1 MIKKI
6 TFLTLFSAFSLTLTG
21 QAFFNRAYYNDSL
34 NSKYGS
40 ANAVIQTSD
49 GNFLVA
55 GTNRSGVKM
64 SALKLNSQGDTI
76 WSFSPWEP
84 ANSDQ
89 VIYSVLEASDGNFVL
104 GGNYYNLLIQDHA
117 GFLIKISSET
127 GAIIWQR
134 DIGEIGKGERVLSI
148 KETADKG
155 FVLSGG
161 VSFLDSTGVSPF
173 SNVNA
178 LFVKTDSL
186 GISEFTNNFGSFDRQ
201 EAYSIELTDDGG
213 FILLGLSSS
222 LNSSLSSIYAV
233 KTDNLGNMLWQKFY
247 GGNFESNYGMNICK
261 LQDGNYAIVGISNNA
276 IDSTVSYIVKI
287 DPDGFILWEKN
298 LRGTKLFQSFQD
310 VDQLPNGNIVACG
323 YTYIDN
329 SGYRT
334 RGILKAFNQINGELV
349 WEKQYRY
356 KAVDKAQ
363 NVFYNIDVCNDGGM
377 ILSGNFTNLNN
388 YPISNPS
395 YFWVVKTDCK
405 GSFIQWGNSC
415 SQAGI
420 DELEDESSPTWFTLY
435 PNPTTSNFSVQCTL
449 PDNSKNNTIS
459 IYDAMGKLMQIVRI
473 SAFSNAAVE
482 IDASGFAAGVYSIVL
497 SSDQQILQTQKL
509 VRMD

>member
-21 QAFFNRAYYNDSL
+21 QVFFNRAYFNDSL

-49 GNFLVA
+49 GNFFVA
-55 GTNRSGVKM
+55 GTSQYYDRAT
-64 SALKLNSQGDTI
+64 ALKLNSQGDTI
-76 WSFSPWEP
+76 WSFSAWES
-84 ANSDQ
+84 ACVGQ
-89 VIYSVLEASDGNFVL
+89 VINSVLEATDGDFVI
-104 GGNYYNLLIQDHA
+104 GGDYYNFLIQDWA
-117 GFLIKISSET
+117 GFLIKINSET
-127 GAIIWQR
+127 GAVIWQR
-134 DIGEIGKGERVLSI
+134 EIGEIGKSERILSI

-155 FVLSGG
+155 YVLSGD
-161 VSFLDSTGVSPF
+161 VYFLDSSGVSPF
-173 SNVNA
+173 YNVDA
-178 LFVKTDSL
+178 LIVKTDSL
-186 GISEFTNNFGSFDRQ
+186 GLTELTNTFGGADSQD
-201 EAYSIELTDDGG
+201 ANSIELTDDGG
-213 FILLGLSSS
+213 FILLGSSYS
-222 LNSSLSSIYAV
+222 NTSSLSSIYAV

-247 GGNFESNYGMNICK
+247 GGNFDNRGWNICK
-261 LQDGNYAIVGISNNA
+261 LQDGNYVVVGGSNYA
-276 IDSTVSYIVKI
+276 VDSTGSYIAKI

-298 LRGTKLFQSFQD
+298 LKGTKLYQDFQD

-323 YTYIDN
+323 NTFKDN
-329 SGYRT
+329 TGNRI
-334 RGILKAFNQINGELV
+334 RGVLKAFNPIDGALV

-356 KAVDKAQ
+356 KVVDKAQ

-449 PDNSKNNTIS
+449 PNNSKNNKIS
-459 IYDAMGKLMQIVRI
+459 IFDAMGKLMQIVPI
-473 SAFSNAAVE
+473 SAFSNADVE
-482 IDASGFAAGVYSIVL
+482 IDASGFAKGVYSIVL
-497 SSDQQILQTQKL
+497 SSDKQILQTQKL
-509 VRMD
+509 VRME